1 MAWCS
6 TRVVHWLTVWGWT
19 YDPREPDTVIPF
31 EPFPKQAEFLTWLR
45 EREATRDNGVVE
57 KSRDMGVTWL
67 CVAYATH
74 GWLFRDGF
82 AVGFGSR
89 KLDLVDKRGDPDSI
103 FEKIRFLL
111 RHLPEW
117 MMPPGFDWREHDNQG
132 RLVNPANGATITGE
146 GGDQIGRGGRKS
158 LYFVDE
164 AAFLDYPDRIERSLS
179 QTTHCRIDVSTPN
192 GPGNPFAR
200 KRFSGRVPVFTF
212 HWRDDPRKGER
223 WYADFKAKH
232 DPVTVAQEADIDYTA
247 SVEGICIPAAWV
259 RAAVELPLPESGRVM
274 AGLDIAEEGKANS
287 VFAARRGP
295 VVRPLVVWGQTNT
308 TETAWRARDEGAR
321 SGAALVVSAC
331 AGVGAGVKG
340 TWQQAETPLP
350 FFAVPLNGGS
360 SPTDAVWPDGQTS
373 KEKFLNLRAELF
385 WKLRGRFEKAYEFR
399 ELGTGHQPADMI
411 SIPNDP
417 ELIAELSLPLA
428 FRTETG
434 KVKIESKD
442 AMRKRGVKSPDRAD
456 ALALA
461 FYDGLSVDGV
471 PYTKAAPGVPTLRRP
486 PGGAFTGRP
495 TFRRGIG

>member
-192 GPGNPFAR
+192 GPGNPWKAFASR
-200 KRFSGRVPVFTF
+200 RRVCGPQWSCRCPKVGGSWRGWTSRRRGRRTACSPPAAARWSGR
-212 HWRDDPRKGER
+212 WWCG
-223 WYADFKAKH
+223 
-232 DPVTVAQEADIDYTA
+232 
-247 SVEGICIPAAWV
+247 
-259 RAAVELPLPESGRVM
+259 GRRTRRRRP
-274 AGLDIAEEGKANS
+274 GGRETRG
-287 VFAARRGP
+287 RGP
-295 VVRPLVVWGQTNT
+295 GRRWCATTLPGWG
-308 TETAWRARDEGAR
+308 RA
-321 SGAALVVSAC
+321 
-331 AGVGAGVKG
+331 
-340 TWQQAETPLP
+340 
-350 FFAVPLNGGS
+350 
-360 SPTDAVWPDGQTS
+360 
-373 KEKFLNLRAELF
+373 
-385 WKLRGRFEKAYEFR
+385 
-399 ELGTGHQPADMI
+399 
-411 SIPNDP
+411 
-417 ELIAELSLPLA
+417 
-428 FRTETG
+428 
-434 KVKIESKD
+434 
-442 AMRKRGVKSPDRAD
+442 
-456 ALALA
+456 
-461 FYDGLSVDGV
+461 
-471 PYTKAAPGVPTLRRP
+471 
-486 PGGAFTGRP
+486 
-495 TFRRGIG
+495 